1 MASIFNTLNIGYS
14 GLNAAQL
21 EINATSQNV
30 ANANTPGY
38 SRQTVMTAAAQPLNT
53 TPGAVGNGVQVQQ
66 ITRIFDQFTFNSYSA
81 ASADKKA
88 SDFTQ
93 NTLQQ
98 LSTFFPADSTGIKS
112 NLNAYYTAWQSLSDN
127 PNNNA
132 VKVALAQQTQVLAQS
147 IQLTKSQ
154 ISSLQGQL
162 NDQLKTD
169 MGQVNTIASQIAD
182 LNKSISIAE
191 AGGANNAN
199 DLRDQRNNLEL
210 SLSNLIGSNVMST
223 SVKSNNAIDSN
234 YAENQG
240 SESISINGFNLVD
253 GSSFHPLVLSNN
265 NKSGMYEISY
275 QRQDGTLVP
284 FTQEIS
290 GGTVGALLSLRG
302 SSLDSTTGE
311 LTNGTLQNVSD
322 QLDALA
328 SGLIQSTNNIYAQSA
343 TTSMQSNPVIPDPSQ
358 ALTISNLGVNT
369 GNFNVLVYDASGN
382 VVAKRTINIDNF
394 TTTTGAAGSDSIQGQ
409 ISANVDDNGDNNSN
423 DDVDDFLSVN
433 AANNGMSISLKNS
446 DLQSQGYTFAIQ
458 DNLDSNNT
466 LGSGTNFAGALGL
479 NRFFDG
485 TDASTIDLASN
496 LKKDPTQIASSAVP
510 ALGDNTIAMDMVQS
524 QFSNVNF
531 TQKNTNIT
539 SSDTVL
545 NMFDTIATNVGTQ
558 TNAAVTIN
566 ETLTARYSAT
576 QQQYTSVSGVNMDE
590 EMTNLIKYQTSYGA
604 SAKIITTIQTMM
616 DTLLGLKQ

>member
-265 NKSGMYEISY
+265 NQSGMYEISY

-590 EMTNLIKYQTSYGA
+590 EMTNLIKYQTAYGA